1 MADYTTIRQDILNRI
16 TENGEGEIT
25 GLDLQGILLD
35 MIDTTSVDINQMKQR
50 LDDFFAASNLNDVID
65 NWTELEAFL
74 AGLTDTSTL
83 VELLSYKAD
92 KVDVYTKTEA
102 DALFEFKAN
111 LKALAYKDSVSMG
124 DISGLTDALALKLD
138 KSGGT
143 ITGDL
148 GVDGILTMGTLRLP
162 NASGVSGNFDLYVGS
177 LGSGSDIPEGG
188 GGTISYVAIKFA
200 GENTPYEIDANGVI
214 TLPAYPDISHLATKV
229 ELTEGLATK
238 QDVISDLATIRA
250 GAAAGAAAATPGYVD
265 QKIADLIGSAPET
278 LDTLQELAEALQ
290 NDAEVIDAI
299 NASIQQKANQS
310 DLTALATRVGT
321 AEGAITT
328 LQGYFFNGVAKK
340 ATADADGN
348 VITSTYYRKD
358 GGTIGGNAY
367 VQGEL
372 TMNTLF
378 LPNSSNV
385 PSAYSLYVGSLGSGS
400 DVPSS
405 GGDGD
410 TVVFTPIDSNYGTL
424 SINGTQVG
432 ALSLNGHTHSQY
444 QLQITSANKLAYSLI
459 SGTPNL
465 GSLAYKNSLVA
476 SDIPDLSGTYLPLSG
491 GTIESTS
498 YYPLTLDTTQTINNG
513 ILFNF
518 NKVTK
523 TQIGWS
529 ANLGT
534 FLLNYGSDCVLGIKD
549 DGTPYYMNQSDWV
562 YRTLIHEGNIG
573 SQSVSFASSAGSATR
588 LQTARTIWGQSFDG
602 TGNVDGAIT
611 LTTNDQINGALGLA
625 LNFLSGSAVDTTV
638 WDGQANRIASFKAN
652 GNVLIGT
659 TTDLGQ
665 KLQVSGRSAFYTSH
679 SSASIGVENQTLVL
693 GCTAG
698 SMTGYS
704 VGLSFNGLYTTYNS
718 AYANQSHAWIGLGPN
733 ISTLGIELYPL
744 VFAVSTST
752 AIGST
757 PIERMRI
764 MPSGNVGIGTI
775 DPQYELDVNGT
786 ICASSAYQLSFN
798 GGTCGLYANGRI
810 SSGGDANAL
819 WLYNWSQLALYGSEI
834 LLRNNTSV
842 NGNISASGYQLP
854 TSAPSNPVSGG
865 YYLYV
870 GSLGAGVTI
879 S

>member
-35 MIDTTSVDINQMKQR
+35 MIDTTSVDINQMKQK

-65 NWTELEAFL
+65 NWTELESFL

-124 DISGLTDALALKLD
+124 DISGLTEDLALKLD

-188 GGTISYVAIKFA
+188 GGTISYVAIKFV
-200 GENTPYEIDANGVI
+200 GENNPYEIDANGVI
-214 TLPAYPDISHLATKV
+214 SLPPYPDISHLATKV
-229 ELTEGLATK
+229 ELTDGLATK

-250 GAAAGAAAATPGYVD
+250 GATAGAAAATPGYVD
-265 QKIADLIGSAPET
+265 QKIADLVGSAPET

-328 LQGYFFNGVAKK
+328 LQGYFSNGVAKK

-348 VITSTYYRKD
+348 VITTTYYRKD

-385 PSAYSLYVGSLGSGS
+385 PSAYSMYVGSLGSGS

-432 ALSLNGHTHSQY
+432 ALSINGHNHSQY
-444 QLQITSANKLAYSLI
+444 QLQITTSNKLAYSLI
-459 SGTPNL
+459 SGTPT
-465 GSLAYKNSLVA
+465 SLPA
-476 SDIPDLSGTYLPLSG
+476 SDVYAWAKAATKPSYTTTEVAEGSNLYFTNARAVSALSSTLSGYLPLSG
-491 GTIESTS
+491 GVLSGNI
-498 YYPLTLDTTQTINNG
+498 TLNNECSIYCADASG
-513 ILFNF
+513 EARQALYMS
-518 NKVTK
+518 
-523 TQIGWS
+523 S
-529 ANLGT
+529 ANNLQVGWGTSRLGHNTKVNGYNVHLCYGMNNTTGLLLNSSGNVGIGTTTDDSSRKLQVYQSSGWAGTFKTDKSSISFAYSEGQGISLNSKSNNVGNYLVNVVYGQTTLGT
-534 FLLNYGSDCVLGIKD
+534 G
-549 DGTPYYMNQSDWV
+549 GT
-562 YRTLIHEGNIG
+562 
-573 SQSVSFASSAGSATR
+573 
-588 LQTARTIWGQSFDG
+588 TAFRI
-602 TGNVDGAIT
+602 
-611 LTTNDQINGALGLA
+611 ND
-625 LNFLSGSAVDTTV
+625 
-638 WDGQANRIASFKAN
+638 N

-659 TTDLGQ
+659 TDDSG
-665 KLQVSGRSAFYTSH
+665 VSGKLLVNGGITLDGYMSTNLASKISDLNGKGLVVGTSATRG
-679 SSASIGVENQTLVL
+679 AWGMAIWTEGN
-693 GCTAG
+693 GN
-698 SMTGYS
+698 GYIQQQA
-704 VGLSFNGLYTTYNS
+704 F
-718 AYANQSHAWIGLGPN
+718 
-733 ISTLGIELYPL
+733 
-744 VFAVSTST
+744 TST
-752 AIGST
+752 AT
-757 PIERMRI
+757 TYPIVLQ
-764 MPSGNVGIGTI
+764 PFGGNVGIGTT
-775 DPQYELDVNGT
+775 DP
-786 ICASSAYQLSFN
+786 
-798 GGTCGLYANGRI
+798 
-810 SSGGDANAL
+810 
-819 WLYNWSQLALYGSEI
+819 
-834 LLRNNTSV
+834 TSKLQV

-870 GSLGAGVTI
+870 GSLGAGATI